1 MILSFSSIEW
11 RYSNE
16 TNMEIIS
23 VGTNFGSIKDQVG
36 QWKPPEWLT
45 RKNES
50 LRNSRWAK
58 NTRKENS
65 GWLISSKLRSK
76 ERERER
82 DKEEKSIRSHQNW
95 VELQSSRALTYTVG
109 QGLLSADLSFFF
121 TNALPLFPFLL
132 STNAIFYIPP
142 LYPFDPPFINNTTLP
157 NFNPPP
163 RFRPIIKISRTEF
176 RSAR

>member
-82 DKEEKSIRSHQNW
+82 
-95 VELQSSRALTYTVG
+95 
-109 QGLLSADLSFFF
+109 
-121 TNALPLFPFLL
+121 
-132 STNAIFYIPP
+132 
-142 LYPFDPPFINNTTLP
+142 
-157 NFNPPP
+157 
-163 RFRPIIKISRTEF
+163 
-176 RSAR
+176 